1 MYTGDIMKKSE
12 FITFRTDPKTKQILE
27 QKAAQQKW
35 TISFL
40 VEDIIAQWLQAQE
53 DAELSNQQ

>member
-1 MYTGDIMKKSE
+1 MKKTE
-12 FITFRTDPKTKQILE
+12 FITFRTNHETKQVLE
-27 QKAAQQKW
+27 QIAAEKKW

-53 DAELSNQQ
+53 KEKTATDQN